1 MTDQQTSTFSLYEEV
16 RARPVDSDDCWL
28 YAGKMNAY
36 GYGFITSGRKL
47 RAMAHRAMYETIIG
61 PIPEGLQLDHLCRV
75 TQCINPDHLEP
86 VTPRVNVLRSHSVT
100 SAKARQTHASGA
112 IRLTTEIR
120 TDMKTIGAVE
130 CACVTFGGNDIGN

>member
-47 RAMAHRAMYETIIG
+47 RAMAHRAMYEQSSVQSRRVFSSTIYA
-61 PIPEGLQLDHLCRV
+61 GLH
-75 TQCINPDHLEP
+75 N
-86 VTPRVNVLRSHSVT
+86 
-100 SAKARQTHASGA
+100 A
-112 IRLTTEIR
+112 
-120 TDMKTIGAVE
+120 
-130 CACVTFGGNDIGN
+130 